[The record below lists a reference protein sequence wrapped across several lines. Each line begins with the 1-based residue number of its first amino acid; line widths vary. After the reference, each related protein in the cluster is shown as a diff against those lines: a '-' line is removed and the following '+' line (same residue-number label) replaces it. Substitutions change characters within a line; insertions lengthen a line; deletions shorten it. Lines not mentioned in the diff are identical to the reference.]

1 VGETELFGGEP
12 MLSRL
17 ILLAVQLVI
26 AWFGAPYIVRYIPGM
41 GRMEIFVYAAVF
53 AVVVWIVGLVLSQV
67 LRDMGQPSSATLVS
81 ALVVGLIAAAIYT
94 WLPMFVPEA
103 KRVMLNLQEKVY
115 PLIGALIGYHVRR

>member
-1 VGETELFGGEP
+1 

-17 ILLAVQLVI
+17 VLLAVQLIV
-26 AWFGAPYIVRYIPGM
+26 AWFGAPYVVRYIPGM

-53 AVVVWIVGLVLSQV
+53 AVIVWIVGLVLSQV
-67 LRDMGQPSSATLVS
+67 LRETAMPSSATLVS
-81 ALVVGLIAAAIYT
+81 ALIVALIAAAIYT

-103 KRVMLNLQEKVY
+103 KRFMLNLQEKAY